1 MPRRSI
7 SSSRSPGS
15 SGQNGIMGSGIFGV
29 FGTVI
34 NCNDTDTSFY
44 CTFMK
49 IFNFILV
56 IFIVGLIF
64 FLIYKFF
71 TLSSSNSI
79 RSFRMSR

>member
-7 SSSRSPGS
+7 QTHE

-34 NCNDTDTSFY
+34 NCKAEDTSFY
-44 CTFMK
+44 CIFMK

-56 IFIVGLIF
+56 VFIIGVIF

-71 TLSSSNSI
+71 TTSSSNSI
-79 RSFRMSR
+79 RSFRMNR